1 MNSMSNLSESIRMP
15 VLQTAQKSLDRLAS
29 RTPWLRLA
37 NQRENLFETS
47 SLATW
52 RVQQRFRGT
61 EVEIQSQLPLRTS
74 SRFSFLLNPIPW
86 SFGMFSNDPWS
97 SNIVS
102 ALSFVQKLTSCKI
115 MNHSL
120 LINDSGAKMQMQRL
134 QKASSSWCISFLH
147 LHLLSDCSSASNGR
161 GAKPLFAPEP
171 KYFLA

>member
-1 MNSMSNLSESIRMP
+1 MSNLSESIRMP

-37 NQRENLFETS
+37 NQREKPFRS
-47 SLATW
+47 KFSGHLACSAK
-52 RVQQRFRGT
+52 VPNT
-61 EVEIQSQLPLRTS
+61 EVEIQSQLPFQTTA

-120 LINDSGAKMQMQRL
+120 LINDSGAKMQMQRHQVL
-134 QKASSSWCISFLH
+134 GVFLFFTCTSCLIALSPPMAEGQNLCLLPSQSIS
-147 LHLLSDCSSASNGR
+147 
-161 GAKPLFAPEP
+161 
-171 KYFLA
+171 